1 VTPRFLEFNIMSVI
15 VGDLA
20 TTILEG
26 YYAAR
31 QGRLGPFSPSFDQ
44 NAWLREGLGKA
55 LPEDGHLQ
63 VG

>member
-1 VTPRFLEFNIMSVI
+1 VTPRFIEFNIMSVI

-26 YYAAR
+26 CYAAR
-31 QGRLGPFSPSFDQ
+31 QGSLGPFSPSFDL
-44 NAWLREGLGKA
+44 NAWLREVLGKA

>member
-1 VTPRFLEFNIMSVI
+1 MTPRFLEFNIMSVI

-20 TTILEG
+20 STILEG
-26 YYAAR
+26 CYAAR
-31 QGRLGPFSPSFDQ
+31 QGSLGPFSPSFDP
-44 NAWLREGLGKA
+44 NAWLWEGLGKA

>member
-1 VTPRFLEFNIMSVI
+1 VI

-20 TTILEG
+20 STILEG
-26 YYAAR
+26 CYAAR
-31 QGRLGPFSPSFDQ
+31 KGTLGPFSPSFDP